1 MDGGPASGSGGAQQA
16 HRRRTRRH
24 LLLAAMWALIALAL
38 LLGFGIAGSV
48 DPGESKVWV
57 FWLVGGV
64 GALLFAIPAWAE
76 FRRARPPA
84 LAVELR
90 VEPADLRRGERL
102 DVRVEPRDGG
112 QVPDGV
118 EVGLVCLEAYDVET
132 TDGEGHTSRATR
144 EASEHEQWRTLEAGG
159 WGATLAF
166 EIPAEAPY
174 SYSGDCL
181 SYTWQVEA
189 KRSRALRHDPRRIAP
204 IWVRP

>member
-1 MDGGPASGSGGAQQA
+1 MDTGPASGTGRAQEA
-16 HRRRTRRH
+16 HRRQTRRH
-24 LLLAAMWALIALAL
+24 LLFAAMWALIALGL

-48 DPGESKVWV
+48 SPGESPVWV
-57 FWLVGGV
+57 FWLVGG
-64 GALLFAIPAWAE
+64 GLALLFAIPAWAA

-102 DVRVEPRDGG
+102 DVRVEPRDGV
-112 QVPDGV
+112 QVPEGV

-132 TDGEGHTSRATR
+132 TDGEGHTTRATR
-144 EASEHEQWRTLEAGG
+144 EATEHEEWRALGAGG
-159 WGATLAF
+159 WGTTLAF

-174 SYSGDCL
+174 SYAGDCL
-181 SYTWQVEA
+181 SYSWQVEA
-189 KRSRALRHDPRRIAP
+189 RRPRSLRHDPRRITP